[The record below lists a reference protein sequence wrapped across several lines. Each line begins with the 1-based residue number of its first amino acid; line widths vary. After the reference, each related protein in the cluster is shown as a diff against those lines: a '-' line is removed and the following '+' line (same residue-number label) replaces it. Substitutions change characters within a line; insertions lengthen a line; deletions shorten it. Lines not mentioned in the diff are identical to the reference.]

1 MKELDIRGDRTYKML
16 IAPGLLPEAGKYISQ
31 TLGGSR
37 AFVLTDSTVAA
48 LPSMPLATIYR
59 SLTEA
64 GYQVSTCQLPA
75 GESSKNPTAYL
86 DVVSMMADR
95 GLQPTDILVALGGG
109 MIGDIGGF
117 AAATYMRGI
126 KCVQVPTTFL
136 AAVDS
141 SVGGKTD
148 IDLPQGKNLIG
159 AFWEPSL
166 VLCDP
171 ERLLSLPAS
180 VFMDGCAETIKYGI
194 LKDPEIISL
203 LRQALE
209 KTAERFAKTGDL
221 ANTCGHADETS
232 GLVAFCADG
241 LGARDSGK
249 PDADAGSDDVTEL
262 LSQVIAR
269 AVTTKEFYVHGDV
282 TDKGKRGFL
291 NLGHLLGHAIE
302 AWSCFSLSHGQSVA
316 MGMVLEAMGC
326 ARLGLTSPET
336 AEEIRDLIH
345 GFGFAIDPP
354 CTVQEI
360 LPYLVHDKRIRNN
373 SIGLIVPDSIGSCH
387 MEPYPADE
395 LEKFARLGFGEQ

>member
-126 KCVQVPTTFL
+126 KCVQLPTTFL

-141 SVGGKTD
+141 SVGGKTA

-166 VLCDP
+166 VLCNP
-171 ERLLSLPAS
+171 ELLLSLPAS

-209 KTAERFAKTGDL
+209 KTAERFAKTGDPSN
-221 ANTCGHADETS
+221 A
-232 GLVAFCADG
+232 
-241 LGARDSGK
+241 
-249 PDADAGSDDVTEL
+249 TEL

-316 MGMVLEAMGC
+316 MGMVLEARGC

-373 SIGLIVPDSIGSCH
+373 SIGLIVPASIGSCH

>member
-1 MKELDIRGDRTYKML
+1 MKELDIRGDRPYKML
-16 IAPGLLPEAGKYISQ
+16 IEPGLLPEAGKYISQ
-31 TLGGSR
+31 AIGGSR

-95 GLQPTDILVALGGG
+95 GLQPTDVLVALGGG
-109 MIGDIGGF
+109 MVGDLGGF

-126 KCVQVPTTFL
+126 KCVQIPTTFL

-141 SVGGKTD
+141 SVGGKTA

-171 ERLLSLPAS
+171 ELLLSLPAS

-209 KTAERFAKTGDL
+209 KIAERSAE
-221 ANTCGHADETS
+221 TCDPSNACGSADETS
-232 GLVAFCADG
+232 SLVAFCADEHG
-241 LGARDSGK
+241 T
-249 PDADAGSDDVTEL
+249 DDVTEL

-302 AWSCFSLSHGQSVA
+302 AWSCFSLSHGQSIA
-316 MGMVLEAMGC
+316 MGMVLEARGC
-326 ARLGLTSPET
+326 ARLGLTLPET

-387 MEPYPADE
+387 MEPYPADQ

>member
-1 MKELDIRGDRTYKML
+1 MKELDIRGDRPYKML
-16 IAPGLLPEAGKYISQ
+16 ISPGLLPEAGEYISQ

-37 AFVLTDSTVAA
+37 AFVLTDSTVAS

-59 SLTEA
+59 SLTET

-75 GESSKNPTAYL
+75 GESSKKPTAYL

-109 MIGDIGGF
+109 MIGDLGGF

-126 KCVQVPTTFL
+126 KCVQIPTTFL

-141 SVGGKTD
+141 SVGGKTA

-171 ERLLSLPAS
+171 DLLLTLPAT

-194 LKDPEIISL
+194 LKDPEIIAL

-209 KTAERFAKTGDL
+209 KIPERSAKTSDSADNATDL
-221 ANTCGHADETS
+221 LC
-232 GLVAFCADG
+232 
-241 LGARDSGK
+241 
-249 PDADAGSDDVTEL
+249 
-262 LSQVIAR
+262 QVIAR

-316 MGMVLEAMGC
+316 MGMVLEARGC
-326 ARLGLTSPET
+326 AALGLTSSDT
-336 AEEIRDLIH
+336 ADEIRELVND
-345 GFGFAIDPP
+345 FGFAIDPP
-354 CTVQEI
+354 CTVQDI

-373 SIGLIVPDSIGSCH
+373 SIGLIVPDSIGNCH

>member
-1 MKELDIRGDRTYKML
+1 MKELLIRGQRPYKML
-16 IAPGLLPEAGKYISQ
+16 IQPGLLPQTGKYISK

-37 AFVLTDSTVAA
+37 AFVLTDFTVAA
-48 LPSMPLATIYR
+48 LPSMALSTLCQ
-59 SLTEA
+59 SLSDE
-64 GYQVSTCQLPA
+64 GYVVSPFQIPP
-75 GESSKNPTAYL
+75 GESSKNPSTYL
-86 DVVSMMADR
+86 QVVSEMADQ

-109 MIGDIGGF
+109 MAGDLGGF

-126 KCVQVPTTFL
+126 RCVQIPTTFL

-141 SVGGKTD
+141 SVGGKTA

-171 ERLLSLPAS
+171 ELLLSLPRE

-194 LKDPEIISL
+194 LKEPEIIRL

-209 KTAERFAKTGDL
+209 KMSEGPGEAG
-221 ANTCGHADETS
+221 
-232 GLVAFCADG
+232 
-241 LGARDSGK
+241 DSG
-249 PDADAGSDDVTEL
+249 AVTEL
-262 LSQVIAR
+262 LSQVISK

-302 AWSCFSLSHGQSVA
+302 AWSQFSLSHGQSVA
-316 MGMVLEAMGC
+316 MGMVLEARGC
-326 ARLGLTSPET
+326 AGLGLTSAHT
-336 AEEIRDLIH
+336 ANEIHDLIQS
-345 GFGFAIDPP
+345 FGFAVDPP
-354 CTVQEI
+354 CTVQDI

-373 SIGLIVPDSIGSCH
+373 TIGLIVAETPGSCH
-387 MEPYPADE
+387 MEPYPADQ
-395 LEKFARLGFGEQ
+395 LEEFAKLGFGEQ

>member
-95 GLQPTDILVALGGG
+95 GLQTTDILVALGGG
-109 MIGDIGGF
+109 MIGDLGGF

-141 SVGGKTD
+141 SVGGKTA

-171 ERLLSLPAS
+171 ELLLSLPAS

-209 KTAERFAKTGDL
+209 KTAERFAETG
-221 ANTCGHADETS
+221 E
-232 GLVAFCADG
+232 
-241 LGARDSGK
+241 
-249 PDADAGSDDVTEL
+249 PDAEAGPDDVTEL

-316 MGMVLEAMGC
+316 MGMVLEARGC

-395 LEKFARLGFGEQ
+395 LENFARLGFGEQ

>member
-1 MKELDIRGDRTYKML
+1 MKELDIRGDRPYKML

-59 SLTEA
+59 SLNEA

-109 MIGDIGGF
+109 MIGDLGGF

-126 KCVQVPTTFL
+126 KCVQIPTTFL

-141 SVGGKTD
+141 SVGGKTA

-171 ERLLSLPAS
+171 ELLLSLPAS

-209 KTAERFAKTGDL
+209 KTAERFAKTG
-221 ANTCGHADETS
+221 E
-232 GLVAFCADG
+232 
-241 LGARDSGK
+241 
-249 PDADAGSDDVTEL
+249 PDAEAGPDDVTEL

-316 MGMVLEAMGC
+316 MGMVLEARGC

-395 LEKFARLGFGEQ
+395 LENFARLGFGEQ